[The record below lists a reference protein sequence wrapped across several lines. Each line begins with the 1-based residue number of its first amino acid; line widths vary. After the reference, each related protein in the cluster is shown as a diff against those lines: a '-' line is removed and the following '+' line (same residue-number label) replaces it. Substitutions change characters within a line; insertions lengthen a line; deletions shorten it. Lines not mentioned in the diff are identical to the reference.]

1 MKLDVFFKPGDF
13 PDAAG
18 LTGQTAA
25 VIDVLR
31 ATSSIVTALAAGC
44 RRFLPVETLEEAAT
58 RKAEL
63 PDALLAGERQALPIP
78 GFDLGNSPFEYTAA
92 KVAGKTIIMTT
103 TNGTVA
109 LRAARPAAAVYV
121 AAYVNASAVAE
132 RLAADGRDAVLL
144 CAGTRGR
151 FSLEDMLCAGL
162 IADRL
167 AATAEL
173 SDTAMAAAAAYR
185 GFKADAA
192 AHVARSSHGSYLLTC
207 GFAADIEYCLTA
219 DRFAVVPVY
228 DGEFV
233 TLPAK
238 PGCS

>member
-1 MKLDVFFKPGDF
+1 MKLDVCYKPADF

-18 LTGQTAA
+18 LAGQTAV

-31 ATSSIVTALAAGC
+31 ATSSIVTALAADC
-44 RRFLPVETLEEAAT
+44 RRFLPVETIEEAED
-58 RKAEL
+58 RKGQI
-63 PDALLAGERQALPIP
+63 PDALLAGERRALPIP

-121 AAYVNASAVAE
+121 ASFVNASAVAC
-132 RLAADGRDAVLL
+132 RLADLGRDAVLL

-151 FSLEDMLCAGL
+151 FSLEDMLCAGF

-167 AATAEL
+167 TALAEL
-173 SDTAMAAAAAYR
+173 SDTAMAAAGAYR
-185 GFKADAA
+185 GFQNDAA
-192 AHVARSSHGSYLLTC
+192 ASIARSSHGSYLVSC
-207 GFAADIEYCLTA
+207 GFAADIEYCLTP
-219 DRFAVVPVY
+219 DRFGLVPVY

-233 TLPAK
+233 TLP
-238 PGCS
+238 GCP